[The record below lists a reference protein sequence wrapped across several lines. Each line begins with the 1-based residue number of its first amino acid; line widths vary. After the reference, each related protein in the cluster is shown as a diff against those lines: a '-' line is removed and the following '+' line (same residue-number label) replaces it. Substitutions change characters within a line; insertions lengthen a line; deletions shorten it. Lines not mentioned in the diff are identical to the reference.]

1 MTSVYWEVKRDGVV
15 IGHGSKLTM
24 PSKELRK
31 ELRSAGYK
39 IYVCGKIFRDEK
51 ECKKC

>member
-1 MTSVYWEVKRDGVV
+1 MTNSYWEVRRDGKV

-39 IYVCGKIFRDEK
+39 IYVEGKIMRE
-51 ECKKC
+51 